1 MELVH
6 QVLIAVIT
14 AEIFLYIVLSTNVGL
29 RERLTRKGIS
39 IYPFMCLIDLG
50 KMPKLR
56 IKPGSSN
63 LLRLLLL
70 ISGIANFV
78 FLLYIFYQTLL
89 PYVVMLIRGLIV
101 GAKISSP
108 FIPIV
113 PGITVSINQFIYIIL
128 ALSVGVALHE
138 VFHALAAYLNG
149 WKVESWGIGLFLIFP
164 LAYVKPSEEDYRK
177 SSIKSKAIVLSAG
190 VLANTILFLIAMALM
205 PIAFANIQT
214 AVVIMSVEGNATAPA
229 YKAGIP
235 YPSIIVSINNS
246 KIDSID
252 DLRNVLMKYKN
263 SSVTY
268 VIGIMKAKITGDVV
282 KPVSNVSYYVVHK
295 PKGKWRLGIVITE
308 LPLASTSLFTI
319 ALARLLYWFYI
330 VNISLAI
337 INAAPLYVTDGGR
350 LISEVLSRVKLGVLN
365 HIVQGLTAVFVA
377 IFLLIGLM
385 RFI

>member
-14 AEIFLYIVLSTNVGL
+14 AEIFLYIVVSTNVGL

-214 AVVIMSVEGNATAPA
+214 AVVIMSVEGNATTPA